1 MAEDSSIG
9 KLAKLFLKCRIFYKH
24 IILMKIENTFFI
36 ENYRTGRKEF
46 FDIKYYKLI
55 YKST

>member
-1 MAEDSSIG
+1 MVHLMVLSMAEDSSIG
-9 KLAKLFLKCRIFYKH
+9 KLAKLFLRYGIFYKH

-46 FDIKYYKLI
+46 FTIK
-55 YKST
+55 